1 MLLLMPMLL
10 MLSMLLLMLL
20 LFLLLELVELVMLLV
35 VLLSQVATQCQQHVE
50 APPCMHLRLSCNKPY
65 PAASSRKMIR
75 DVLTTFRDEQDM
87 LGCPELGENIYG

>member
-1 MLLLMPMLL
+1 

-35 VLLSQVATQCQQHVE
+35 VLLPQVATQCQQHVE